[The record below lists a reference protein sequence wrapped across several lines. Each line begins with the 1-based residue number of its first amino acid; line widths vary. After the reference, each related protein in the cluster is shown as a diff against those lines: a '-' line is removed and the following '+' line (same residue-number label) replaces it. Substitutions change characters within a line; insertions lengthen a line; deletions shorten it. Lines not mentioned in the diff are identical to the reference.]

1 MPAIGDDHRSSMHMD
16 EHASHSEP
24 YLPRWRASDCDLND
38 DFLSDG
44 EVDSSQRFKKRR
56 AGESPFAEM
65 ATRLGTRFPSFS
77 RKWKERKASNPTSA
91 VLDAQRQGAPSR
103 AASSRSSSLSDSIRR
118 GMGGEKSEPQM
129 PPTPTKSVFDE
140 ESEERL
146 NGSGGI
152 DMEKANQCSSE
163 EEEGL
168 SSTPLLPPLMNDAAA
183 SRHVSLQSPL
193 QSPSIADCGDGF
205 AGNINPVDTLMGQ
218 QSFGV
223 PSPPLSTKPSISSF
237 HRVNMSRPGQLLA
250 GAEIPPILIADA
262 NDEWANRLGHA
273 NFTIVPEPYLPI
285 VFDVS
290 ACRELRANWDLA
302 RCNYTK
308 HLVRTGEHYGAT
320 SKTYKLTEEKW
331 AQIDFDWRKNNDTT
345 IQNTVDN
352 GGDAL
357 STLRHYTLGDPTQ
370 SNIMTKIPSLNDLRS
385 GGKFP
390 QLGDEDIIGPMEVV
404 AAQLKRVPSK
414 KAKILK
420 FFAEKF
426 PTGLGRALA

>member
-1 MPAIGDDHRSSMHMD
+1 MLAPGDDRSCMHVD
-16 EHASHSEP
+16 EPAAQSEL
-24 YLPRWRASDCDLND
+24 YLPRMRPLDYDLTD
-38 DFLSDG
+38 GFFSDG
-44 EVDSSQRFKKRR
+44 EIDPNHRFKKRR
-56 AGESPFAEM
+56 AGESPFAGM

-77 RKWKERKASNPTSA
+77 RKWRERKGSNSTS
-91 VLDAQRQGAPSR
+91 VLLDAQRQGTASR

-129 PPTPTKSVFDE
+129 PPTPTKSVFDDE
-140 ESEERL
+140 TEERM
-146 NGSGGI
+146 NTSGI
-152 DMEKANQCSSE
+152 DIEKANTRSSDH
-163 EEEGL
+163 EEGL
-168 SSTPLLPPLMNDAAA
+168 SSTPLLPPLMNDA
-183 SRHVSLQSPL
+183 SGSKHVSLQSPL
-193 QSPSIADCGDGF
+193 QSPSIADCGDAF
-205 AGNINPVDTLMGQ
+205 AGNNNPMDILMIQ
-218 QSFGV
+218 QTHGV

-237 HRVNMSRPGQLLA
+237 HRVNMSRPGQLVP
-250 GAEIPPILIADA
+250 GSEMPPILIADA
-262 NDEWANRLGHA
+262 NDEWANELGHA

-285 VFDVS
+285 IFDVN

-331 AQIDFDWRKNNDTT
+331 AQIDSEWRKNNDTT

-352 GGDAL
+352 GGDVL
-357 STLRHYTLGDPTQ
+357 STLRHNTIGDPSQ
-370 SNIMTKIPSLNDLRS
+370 SNIMTKIPSLNDPRS

-404 AAQLKRVPSK
+404 AAQLNRVPSK

-426 PTGLGRALA
+426 PAGLGRALA